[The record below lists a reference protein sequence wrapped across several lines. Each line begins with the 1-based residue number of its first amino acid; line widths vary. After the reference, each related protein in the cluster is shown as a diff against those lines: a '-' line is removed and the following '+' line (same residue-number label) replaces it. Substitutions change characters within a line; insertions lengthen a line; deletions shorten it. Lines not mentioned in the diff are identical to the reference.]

1 MIRVPTAVSAIN
13 DKYNLSRSVGKGAS
27 STIYNAI
34 DKMGNEVA
42 VKHIKKKIKEH
53 ITRAYKREKK
63 IHPQLDHP
71 NIIKL
76 IEIIEN
82 EDNIYFVME
91 KCKMNL
97 YELIKSLKPKLSEF
111 TSFDEW
117 IKATKSKHLE
127 LSTVKK
133 YFKEIVEGV
142 KYLHDKN
149 IAHRDLK
156 PENIVLCDDKV
167 KIIDFGF
174 AVYDTEK
181 ETKIIGTLDYLA
193 PEMVLSGYKF
203 DYFAPETVL
212 SGYKGKPVD
221 VWALGVLLYEM
232 IYSIAPFYDQTHR
245 GTYDNIIKG
254 TPEYGEKKGEAIN
267 LIKKIFTLDPFERP
281 TIDDILK
288 DPFLL

>member
-27 STIYNAI
+27 STIYNAT
-34 DKMGNEVA
+34 DKMGNEVV
-42 VKHIKKKIKEH
+42 VKHIMKNVKEN
-53 ITRAYKREKK
+53 ITNAYKREKK

-82 EDNIYFVME
+82 ENNIYFVME

-97 YELIKSLKPKLSEF
+97 DELIKSLKPKLSDF

-117 IKATKSKHLE
+117 IEATKLKTLE

-133 YFKEIVEGV
+133 YFKQIVEGV

-149 IAHRDLK
+149 IAHKDLK
-156 PENIVLCDDKV
+156 LENIVLCDDKV

-181 ETKIIGTLDYLA
+181 STKYIGTLDYIA
-193 PEMVLSGYKF
+193 PEIVNIIG
-203 DYFAPETVL
+203 
-212 SGYKGKPVD
+212 GYKGKPVD
-221 VWALGVLLYEM
+221 IWALGVMLYEM
-232 IYSIAPFYDQTHR
+232 IYGIAPFYHQTHR
-245 GTYDNIIKG
+245 KTLLNITKG
-254 TPEYGEKKGEAIN
+254 TPEYGDKKGDAIN
-267 LIKKIFTLDPFERP
+267 LIKKIFTLDPSKRP